1 MKKTNFVWILSNSVP
16 IIASPF
22 APGRCIFRP
31 MTSVPSSSV
40 INRRECL
47 LALVAIGLALMV
59 GALAISGCKQ
69 RFTPV
74 TTVETRFFQL
84 PVVFGMG
91 VESPE
96 ELQVAA
102 VLASSEIR
110 RLEKVFNPL
119 NPAGQLY
126 QLNETRSVTDPELYS
141 ILERAYQVSQLTNGG
156 LNIFMGYLERAYGF
170 DRRFPRPPD
179 RSALRELLLPL
190 RRASIQFISENY
202 QVKMPNDA
210 FSVSLTGIE
219 EGYAADQALA
229 HLVYA
234 GISNAMVRVGSHV
247 ACGGSP
253 DGLGWPISVK
263 DPVSGATAVQLSVEN
278 CAVATAS
285 INDQAYTLRD
295 NTYYNHLDPAT
306 GRPVRSLR
314 SVTVVAPSCEL
325 AGSLAQGIFVMNP
338 EEGLRLLNDLPEVE
352 GILLDPEGGITMS
365 DSLFI
370 WMGG

>member
-1 MKKTNFVWILSNSVP
+1 MYRRTKTVVTIGPATS
-16 IIASPF
+16 
-22 APGRCIFRP
+22 GRET
-31 MTSVPSSSV
+31 M
-40 INRRECL
+40 RRL
-47 LALVAIGLALMV
+47 LALVAIRLALIA
-59 GALAISGCKQ
+59 GALAISGCKP

-84 PVVFGMG
+84 PVVFSMG

-96 ELQVAA
+96 ELQVAVA
-102 VLASSEIR
+102 LADSEIR
-110 RLEKVFNPL
+110 RLEKAFNPL
-119 NPAGQLY
+119 NPAGGLY
-126 QLNETRSVTDPELYS
+126 QLNETRSVTDAELYT

-156 LNIFMGYLERAYGF
+156 LNIFTGYLERAYGF
-170 DRRFPRPPD
+170 DKRFPRPPD

-190 RRASIQFISENY
+190 RRASIQFIPENY

-210 FSVSLTGIE
+210 FSVSLTGIK

-229 HLVYA
+229 HLVIA

-253 DGLGWPISVK
+253 DGLGWPISVT

-295 NTYYNHLDPAT
+295 NTYYNHLDPVT

-314 SVTVVAPSCEL
+314 LVTVVAPSCEL
-325 AGSLAQGIFVMNP
+325 AGSLARGIFVMNP
-338 EEGLRLLNDLPEVE
+338 EDGLRLLNDLPEVE

-370 WMGG
+370 WVGK